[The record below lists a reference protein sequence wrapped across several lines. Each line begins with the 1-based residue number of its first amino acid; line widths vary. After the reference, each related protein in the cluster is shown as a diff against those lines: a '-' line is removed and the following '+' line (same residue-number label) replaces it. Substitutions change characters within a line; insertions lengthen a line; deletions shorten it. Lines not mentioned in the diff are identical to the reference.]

1 MAVEVGGK
9 IGCRIKSVAMYARG
23 DASIIVGGGSF
34 RRGGGDSI
42 ASLLVRRL
50 IFFPL
55 QVKRNFGEK
64 SWKRERGRKEKER
77 GWNIPL
83 SWVSGS
89 ESCSN

>member
-9 IGCRIKSVAMYARG
+9 IGCRIKSVAMYARD
-23 DASIIVGGGSF
+23 DASIIVGGGGSF
-34 RRGGGDSI
+34 RREGTEIPS
-42 ASLLVRRL
+42 LVRRL